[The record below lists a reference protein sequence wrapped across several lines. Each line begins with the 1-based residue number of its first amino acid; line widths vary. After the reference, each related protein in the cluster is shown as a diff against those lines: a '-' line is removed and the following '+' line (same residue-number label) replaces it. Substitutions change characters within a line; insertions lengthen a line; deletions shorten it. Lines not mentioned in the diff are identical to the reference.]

1 MTITSGFVRPGRPA
15 RTVVT
20 TLIGAPEPVDES
32 IGVDDPKTAHGGHSR
47 RTPGPPVTG
56 GLVIRVRPPVALPT
70 SVRRIRVDAYGVA
83 RRDDQPGTRP
93 SKPTDPT
100 AEAALLG
107 R

>member
-20 TLIGAPEPVDES
+20 TLI
-32 IGVDDPKTAHGGHSR
+32 DDPKTAHGGHSR